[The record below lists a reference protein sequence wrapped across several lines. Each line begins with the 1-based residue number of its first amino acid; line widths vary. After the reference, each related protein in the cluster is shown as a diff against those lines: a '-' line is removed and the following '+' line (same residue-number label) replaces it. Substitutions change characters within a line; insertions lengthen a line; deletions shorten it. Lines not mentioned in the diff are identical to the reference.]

1 MQIFIT
7 AQTSAF
13 FMEIIEEYYESPTS
27 MGPLLPEENA
37 RDLED
42 LVGDLL
48 KKSGSLTGRIHNE
61 VAASV
66 GTLVRSM
73 NCYYSNLIEG
83 HNTPPRDIDR
93 ALKKDYSTD
102 KQTRA
107 LQLEATCSSSSIFYP
122 SFLFPTG

>member
-93 ALKKDYSTD
+93 ALKSYV
-102 KQTRA
+102 RILCMA
-107 LQLEATCSSSSIFYP
+107 ENN
-122 SFLFPTG
+122 